1 VPSLPTGPVTF
12 LFGDVEGSTGLLE
25 QLDVA
30 YEPELAAHRAIV
42 RDAVS
47 ETRGEIVDQRGDEV
61 FAAFTTAADAVA
73 AAVEIQRRH
82 TERVIRVRIG
92 LHTGEPTL
100 TGDGYLGLD
109 VHRTAR
115 ICAAG
120 HGGQILISEQT
131 RALLPERAMTDLGEY
146 LLKGISAPERIYQL
160 LEPGLSASFAP
171 LRAVPAAPR
180 RWRPRLAA
188 RHSTEPRTLEQLAWA
203 TRSRQPAAAG
213 PERQALSEL
222 ASALSAA
229 ARTSREARRFCAGV
243 DRRALE
249 RRRTGYLPMRASSRR
264 AARAAEA
271 VEQQLTLLDS
281 VEALV
286 TAVEQVAHRKPP
298 SARELR
304 VATAALDAALAQARA
319 AIGIT
324 SQRSRRTYR
333 RGVRRLGDEYLVITH
348 DETGIEHLHT
358 FVTMGEASAFS
369 RAVRIAE
376 KHPGLPPR
384 SGARDGDVWVQPDFQ
399 GPGGQ

>member
-1 VPSLPTGPVTF
+1 MAAAGLPNGTVTF

-47 ETRGEIVDQRGDEV
+47 ESRGEIVDQHGDEV

-82 TERVIRVRIG
+82 TERVMRVRIG
-92 LHTGEPTL
+92 LHTGQPTL

-120 HGGQILISEQT
+120 HGGQILFSEQT

-160 LEPGLSASFAP
+160 LDKHLAVSFAP
-171 LRAVPAAPR
+171 LRAPPVVSQRQLSFR
-180 RWRPRLAA
+180 RRRREL
-188 RHSTEPRTLEQLAWA
+188 TLEQLAWA
-203 TRSRQPAAAG
+203 TRARLPATPAS
-213 PERQALSEL
+213 ERPGVGRLATALST
-222 ASALSAA
+222 AS
-229 ARTSREARRFCAGV
+229 RTSKSAHLFYSGI

-249 RRRTGYLPMRASSRR
+249 RRRVGYLSMSIRSKRASDVAATVEQHLALLDAVEAHRSALEQSARR
-264 AARAAEA
+264 LPPNAAEI
-271 VEQQLTLLDS
+271 EQGTRALDD
-281 VEALV
+281 ALG
-286 TAVEQVAHRKPP
+286 R
-298 SARELR
+298 AREVLGT
-304 VATAALDAALAQARA
+304 ATTR
-319 AIGIT
+319 T
-324 SQRSRRTYR
+324 RRTYR
-333 RGVRRLGDEYLVITH
+333 RGVRRLGDDYVVITH

-358 FVTMGEASAFS
+358 FVTIGEASAFS

-376 KHPGLPPR
+376 KHQVTYDR
-384 SGARDGDVWVQPDFQ
+384 RDVGDVDARFEAEASGPAQ
-399 GPGGQ
+399 GI